1 MQEISA
7 YELIKEKLHAIPNQR
22 HKGSLFEKIS
32 KQFLQEHD
40 SANEYESIDLWY
52 DWKLRGKERDK
63 GIDIVITT
71 SNKEYIAVQCKF
83 HQNSVSYNDISPF
96 LTQLLSGHKLQNGV
110 GGVKF
115 KKGIIIS
122 TSNLTS
128 EALKA
133 IEQIRSTGM
142 GIDIDEIT
150 EEDFIYSR
158 IDWEKFDP
166 TKTED
171 EIPLCDKKRPRPH
184 QTEAIEKTKEYFSDP
199 KNARGKLIMAC
210 GTGKTY
216 TSLKIMEALD
226 PKITLFLAPSI
237 ALLSQTFREYA
248 QEKSEPFYA
257 SIVCSDDKTGQS
269 KKNKSKNEDNDDIK
283 FSELPIKASTRLE
296 DILSA
301 YERAQKENKRFI
313 IFSTYQ
319 SALRIKE
326 AQEAGLNGIDLI
338 ICDEAHRTVGAMYS
352 TNERDDKN
360 AFTLCHSD
368 ENIKAKKRLYMT
380 ATPKVYSESS
390 KAKAKEKDNVIYSMD
405 DAQTFGEEI
414 YTLNFERA
422 IALDLLTDY
431 KVIIL
436 AVRSENLSGVTNS
449 VNKKISQLEA
459 KGTKLDKKLINNEF
473 VCKIVG
479 THKGLAKQ
487 DLIALDEENKED
499 HNLQNKADT
508 FVSQRAIS
516 FCKSINTSKN
526 IKDSFETIMECYD
539 EELKKKSFKNL
550 QIKIDHVDGTMNCK
564 DRLEKLEKL
573 NEFQPNTC
581 KVLSN
586 ARCLSEGVDVPA
598 LDSVIFF
605 DGRSAMVDIIQAVG
619 RVMRKAKNKKRG
631 YIILPI
637 ALRESEIKN
646 LDEAVKNT
654 NFQNIWKVL
663 KALRSHDS
671 SLVDEATFREKIK
684 IFGSDDA
691 SNLDDEEELQKDK
704 TEQSPNDPK
713 QAQKT
718 LFDAILLQD
727 LANAVYNVM
736 PTKLGDR
743 NYWENFAK
751 KTGNIARTLNDRL
764 KELFGK
770 NPEIFDNF
778 LTSLRGNIH
787 QNIKEEEALDMIIS
801 HVITKP
807 IFDAIFGDNIQNP
820 IAKALDKMVLKLSDL
835 GLEGETKDLKN
846 LYESVKTEAARAK
859 SQKTQQ
865 ELIKNLYNTFFKEA
879 FRKQSEKLGIVYTPI
894 EVVDF
899 ILRATNGILKKHFNT
914 DFNDKNITIFDPF
927 TGTGSFIARLLS
939 KENDFISDEALKE
952 KFQKGLFAFD
962 IVLLSYYIALINIT
976 QAAQSRDSSLKN
988 FKNIA
993 LTDSLDYLE
1002 EKSAKGVIPGFEDLK
1017 ENQEIKTT
1025 MEKQNI
1031 RVIIGNPPYS
1041 SGAKSEN
1048 DNNQNLKHPKLEKR
1062 VYETY
1067 GKNSTSRSVGN
1078 TTRDTLIQ
1086 SIRMA
1091 SDLLKDKGVLGFVVN
1106 GSFIDS
1112 KSADGFRKCVAK
1124 EFSHLY
1130 VLNLR
1135 GNARTSGE
1143 ERKKQGDG
1151 IFDSGSR
1158 ATVAIIFF
1166 VKDESVQNSTI
1177 HYYEVEDYLKREAK
1191 LNLLAGFENLDS
1203 VPFSEITP
1211 NNKGDWINQREYGFD
1226 KLIPLKRDKNQKI
1239 FDTIFDLNSNG
1250 VKTSRDPWVYNFS
1263 PNALM
1268 QSVQNCIDAYNADLK
1283 RFNERFREAFKQRT
1297 QGIKPADRYK
1307 HLSDQEITTDKT
1319 KIAWV
1324 QNLKT
1329 QLIKGKK
1336 LDDFSQEKISVSL
1349 YRPFNKQYFYYERE
1363 LAWSFCLMKKIFPD
1377 KSARNVVINTGVGK
1391 VFSALISS
1399 EIPCLDL
1406 LHHNQAYPLY
1416 YYDDLGNRYNAISG
1430 YALNLFRRHYQDNAI
1445 VEEEI
1450 FYYIYAIFHHKGY
1463 LEKYKNSLTKEDPRI
1478 ALSKDFK
1485 ELSILGEELAKL
1497 HLNYESGEMHT
1508 SVAYK
1513 TLMNAEQ
1520 KDYYDVV
1527 QMKKDKKGDRIQ
1539 YNHHITITQI
1549 PQKAFDYVVNGKSAI
1564 DWVIERYSITTDKDS
1579 LIENNPNHYAGGK
1592 YIFEL
1597 LCRVIT
1603 LSVKSVDLIEKI
1615 SEKRFE

>member
-7 YELIKEKLHAIPNQR
+7 YELIKEKLHAIPNLR

-52 DWKLRGKERDK
+52 DWELRGKERDK

-71 SNKEYIAVQCKF
+71 SNKEHIAVQCKF
-83 HQNSVSYNDISPF
+83 HQNSISYNDISPF
-96 LTQLLSGHKLQNGV
+96 LTQLLSGV
-110 GGVKF
+110 GEVKF

-184 QTEAIEKTKEYFSDP
+184 QKEAIEKTKEYFSDP

-216 TSLKIMEALD
+216 TSLKIMEALE

-248 QEKSEPFYA
+248 QEKSDPFYA

-269 KKNKSKNEDNDDIK
+269 KNEDNDDIK
-283 FSELPIKASTRLE
+283 FSELPIKPSTRLE
-296 DILSA
+296 DILST
-301 YERAQKENKRFI
+301 YQKAQKENKRFI

-326 AQEAGLNGIDLI
+326 AQEAGLGGIDLI

-352 TNERDDKN
+352 SNERDDKN

-390 KAKAKEKDNVIYSMD
+390 KAKAKESDNVIYSMD
-405 DAQTFGEEI
+405 DAETFGEEI

-436 AVRSENLSGVTNS
+436 AVRKENLSGVTNS
-449 VNKKISQLEA
+449 VNKKISQLKAE
-459 KGTKLDKKLINNEF
+459 GTKLDKKLINNEF

-487 DLIALDEENKED
+487 DLIALNDENKED
-499 HNLQNKADT
+499 NDLKNKADT

-516 FCKSINTSKN
+516 FCKSIQTSKK

-550 QIKIDHVDGTMNCK
+550 KISIDHVDGTMNCK
-564 DRLEKLEKL
+564 ERLDKLENL
-573 NEFQPNTC
+573 NTFKPNTC

-586 ARCLSEGVDVPA
+586 ARCLSEGVDVPT

-605 DGRSAMVDIIQAVG
+605 DGKSAMVDIIQAVG

-637 ALRESEIKN
+637 ALEESEIKN
-646 LDEAVKNT
+646 LDEAVNNT
-654 NFQNIWKVL
+654 NFKNIWKVI

-671 SLVDEATFREKIK
+671 SLVDEATFKEKIK

-691 SNLDDEEELQKDK
+691 KNPDDEEELEKDK
-704 TEQSPNDPK
+704 TEQSDPK

-727 LANAVYNVM
+727 LSNAVYNVM

-751 KTGNIARTLNDRL
+751 KTGNIARTLNERL
-764 KELFGK
+764 KDIFEK

-787 QNIKEEEALDMIIS
+787 QSIREEEALDMITS
-801 HVITKP
+801 HIITKP
-807 IFDAIFGDNIQNP
+807 IFDALFGDNIKNP
-820 IAKALDKMVLKLSDL
+820 IAKALDKMVQKLSTL

-846 LYESVKTEAARAK
+846 LYESVKTEATRAK
-859 SQKTQQ
+859 SQKSQQ

-914 DFNDKNITIFDPF
+914 DFNDQSITIFDPF

-939 KENDFISDEALKE
+939 KENALISDEALKE

-976 QAAQSRDSSLKN
+976 QAAQNRDSSLKN

-1002 EKSAKGVIPGFEDLK
+1002 EKSAKGVFPLFADLK
-1017 ENQEIKTT
+1017 ENKDIKDTLAD
-1025 MEKQNI
+1025 QNI

-1041 SGAKSEN
+1041 AGAKSEN
-1048 DNNQNLKHPKLEKR
+1048 DNNQNLSHPKLEKL
-1062 VYETY
+1062 VYEKY
-1067 GKNSTSRSVGN
+1067 GKNSTSKSVGN

-1091 SDLLKDKGVLGFVVN
+1091 SDVVKDKGVIGFVVN

-1112 KSADGFRKCVAK
+1112 KSADGFRKCVAQ
-1124 EFSHLY
+1124 EFAHLY
-1130 VLNLR
+1130 ALNLR
-1135 GNARTSGE
+1135 GNQRTSGE
-1143 ERKKQGDG
+1143 VSKKEGG
-1151 IFDSGSR
+1151 KIFDSGSR
-1158 ATVAIIFF
+1158 ATVAIVFF
-1166 VKDESVQNSTI
+1166 VKDKSVPNHTI
-1177 HYYEVEDYLKREAK
+1177 FYYEVGDYLKREAK
-1191 LNLLAGFENLDS
+1191 LNLLAGFENLDL
-1203 VPFSEITP
+1203 VPFKKITP
-1211 NNKGDWINQREYGFD
+1211 NNKGDWINQRNDDFE
-1226 KLIPLKRDKNQKI
+1226 KLIPLKRDKKRQNPSV
-1239 FDTIFDLNSNG
+1239 FDINSLG
-1250 VKTSRDPWVYNFS
+1250 ITTGRDPWVYNFS
-1263 PNALM
+1263 PNALK
-1268 QSVQNCIDAYNADLK
+1268 QSVQKCIDTYNADLK
-1283 RFNERFREAFKQRT
+1283 RFNEVFREAFKQRT
-1297 QGIKPADRYK
+1297 KGVKSGELYK
-1307 HLSDQEITTDKT
+1307 HLNDKEITTDKT
-1319 KIAWV
+1319 KIAWTRALK
-1324 QNLKT
+1324 QEFIKNKNL
-1329 QLIKGKK
+1329 
-1336 LDDFSQEKISVSL
+1336 QESSMERMRLSL
-1349 YRPFNKQYFYYERE
+1349 YRPFNKQWLYWDKNLNEE
-1363 LAWSFCLMKKIFPD
+1363 QCQLPKIFPD
-1377 KSARNVVINTGVGK
+1377 KGVHNVVINTGMGNGK
-1391 VFSALISS
+1391 DFSALVSDFISDFNLIS
-1399 EIPCLDL
+1399 P
-1406 LHHNQAYPLY
+1406 NQAYPLY
-1416 YYDDLGNRYNAISG
+1416 YHDDLGNRHYAISG
-1430 YALNLFRRHYQDNAI
+1430 YALNLFRRHYKDNAI
-1445 VEEEI
+1445 TEEEI

-1478 ALSKDFK
+1478 ALSEDFK
-1485 ELSILGEELAKL
+1485 ELSILGKELAEL
-1497 HLNYESGEMHT
+1497 HLNYENGEMHT
-1508 SVAYK
+1508 SVECN
-1513 TLMNAEQ
+1513 LLENAEMEG
-1520 KDYYDVV
+1520 YYDVV
-1527 QMKKDKKGDRIQ
+1527 QMKKDKKGNRIQ

-1549 PQKAFDYVVNGKSAI
+1549 PEKAFGYVVNGKSAI
-1564 DWVIERYSITTDKDS
+1564 DWVIERYSITKDKDS
-1579 LIENNPNHYAGGK
+1579 LIENNPNDYAGGQ
-1592 YIFEL
+1592 YVFEL
-1597 LCRVIT
+1597 LCRVIK
-1603 LSVKSVDLIEKI
+1603 LSEKSVDLIEKI
-1615 SEKRFE
+1615 SIKRFE

>member
-7 YELIKEKLHAIPNQR
+7 YTLIKEKLQAIPNLR
-22 HKGSLFEKIS
+22 HKGSWFEKVS
-32 KQFLQEHD
+32 KRFLEEHD

-52 DWKLRGKERDK
+52 DWELRGKERDK

-83 HQNSVSYNDISPF
+83 HQNSISLNDISTF
-96 LTQLLSGHKLQNGV
+96 LTQLQSGV
-110 GGVKF
+110 GEVRF

-171 EIPLCDKKRPRPH
+171 ELPLCDKKKPRSH
-184 QTEAIEKTKEYFSDP
+184 QIEAINATKEYFSDP
-199 KNARGKLIMAC
+199 KNTRGKLIMAC

-257 SIVCSDDKTGQS
+257 SIVCSDDKVAQS
-269 KKNKSKNEDNDDIK
+269 KKNKSKDEADDIK
-283 FSELPIKASTRLE
+283 FSELPLKPSTRLE
-296 DILSA
+296 DILSV
-301 YERAQKENKRFI
+301 YEKAQKENKRFI

-326 AQEAGLNGIDLI
+326 AQEAGLKEIDLI

-352 TNERDDKN
+352 SNERDDKN

-405 DAQTFGEEI
+405 DGEIFGEEI
-414 YTLNFERA
+414 YTLNFSKA

-436 AVRSENLSGVTNS
+436 AVRKENLSGVTNS
-449 VNKKISQLEA
+449 VNKKISQLKAE
-459 KGTKLDKKLINNEF
+459 GTKLDKKLINNEF

-487 DLIALDEENKED
+487 DLIVLDEKNKED
-499 HNLQNKADT
+499 NDLKDKKDT

-539 EELKKKSFKNL
+539 EELKKKSFNNL
-550 QIKIDHVDGTMNCK
+550 KISIDHIDGTMNCK
-564 DRLEKLEKL
+564 VRLEKLENL
-573 NEFQPNTC
+573 NTFKPNTC

-598 LDSVIFF
+598 LDSIVFF
-605 DGRSAMVDIIQAVG
+605 DGKSAMVDIIQAVG

-637 ALRESEIKN
+637 ALEESEIKN
-646 LDEAVKNT
+646 LDEAVNNT
-654 NFQNIWKVL
+654 NFKNIWKVI
-663 KALRSHDS
+663 KALRSHDP
-671 SLVDEATFREKIK
+671 SLVDEATFKEKIK

-691 SNLDDEEELQKDK
+691 SNPDDEEELQKNK

-727 LANAVYNVM
+727 LADAVYNVM

-743 NYWENFAK
+743 NYWENFTK
-751 KTGNIARTLNDRL
+751 KTGNIARTLNNRL
-764 KELFGK
+764 KMIFEK
-770 NPEIFDNF
+770 NPEFFHGF
-778 LTSLRGNIH
+778 LDSLRENIH
-787 QNIKEEEALDMIIS
+787 QNIREDEALDMITS
-801 HVITKP
+801 HIITKP
-807 IFDAIFGDNIQNP
+807 IFDAIFGDNIKNP
-820 IAKALDKMVLKLSDL
+820 IAKALDKMVLKLSTL

-846 LYESVKTEAARAK
+846 LYESVKTEATHAK
-859 SQKTQQ
+859 SQKSQQ

-914 DFNDKNITIFDPF
+914 DFNDQNITIFDPF

-939 KENDFISDEALKE
+939 KENALISDEALKE
-952 KFQKGLFAFD
+952 KFQKNLFAFD

-976 QAAQSRDSSLKN
+976 QAAQNRDSSLKN

-993 LTDSLDYLE
+993 LTDSLDIYE
-1002 EKSAKGVIPGFEDLK
+1002 EKNDKGVFPFFEDLK
-1017 ENQEIKTT
+1017 ENKDIKDTLAD
-1025 MEKQNI
+1025 QNI

-1048 DNNQNLKHPKLEKR
+1048 DNNQNLSHPKLEKL
-1062 VYETY
+1062 VYEKY
-1067 GKNSTSRSVGN
+1067 GKNSTAKVGN

-1091 SDLLKDKGVLGFVVN
+1091 SDVVKDKGVLGFVVN

-1124 EFSHLY
+1124 EFSRLY

-1135 GNARTSGE
+1135 GNQRTSGE
-1143 ERKKQGDG
+1143 VSKKEGG
-1151 IFDSGSR
+1151 KIFDSGSR
-1158 ATVAIIFF
+1158 ATIAIIFF
-1166 VKDESVQNSTI
+1166 VKDKSAPDNTI
-1177 HYYEVEDYLKREAK
+1177 FYYEVEDYLKREAK
-1191 LNLLAGFENLDS
+1191 LHLLANFENLES
-1203 VPFSEITP
+1203 VPFKEITP
-1211 NNKGDWINQREYGFD
+1211 NNKGDWINQRNDDFE
-1226 KLIPLKRDKNQKI
+1226 KLIPLKRDKTLQNDSI
-1239 FDTIFDLNSNG
+1239 FDINSGG
-1250 VKTSRDPWVYNFS
+1250 VVSGRDPWVYNFS

-1268 QSVQNCIDAYNADLK
+1268 QSVQKCIDTYNADLK
-1283 RFNERFREAFKQRT
+1283 RFNEVFREAFKQRT
-1297 QGIKPADRYK
+1297 KGIKPADRYK
-1307 HLSDQEITTDKT
+1307 HLNDKEITTDKT

-1324 QNLKT
+1324 KNLKNA
-1329 QLIKGKK
+1329 LIKGKK

-1363 LAWSFCLMKKIFPD
+1363 LACSFYSMKKIFPD
-1377 KSARNVVINTGVGK
+1377 KGV
-1391 VFSALISS
+1391 S
-1399 EIPCLDL
+1399 
-1406 LHHNQAYPLY
+1406 Y
-1416 YYDDLGNRYNAISG
+1416 
-1430 YALNLFRRHYQDNAI
+1430 
-1445 VEEEI
+1445 
-1450 FYYIYAIFHHKGY
+1450 
-1463 LEKYKNSLTKEDPRI
+1463 
-1478 ALSKDFK
+1478 
-1485 ELSILGEELAKL
+1485 
-1497 HLNYESGEMHT
+1497 
-1508 SVAYK
+1508 
-1513 TLMNAEQ
+1513 
-1520 KDYYDVV
+1520 
-1527 QMKKDKKGDRIQ
+1527 
-1539 YNHHITITQI
+1539 
-1549 PQKAFDYVVNGKSAI
+1549 
-1564 DWVIERYSITTDKDS
+1564 
-1579 LIENNPNHYAGGK
+1579 
-1592 YIFEL
+1592 
-1597 LCRVIT
+1597 
-1603 LSVKSVDLIEKI
+1603 
-1615 SEKRFE
+1615 

>member
-1 MQEISA
+1 
-7 YELIKEKLHAIPNQR
+7 
-22 HKGSLFEKIS
+22 
-32 KQFLQEHD
+32 
-40 SANEYESIDLWY
+40 
-52 DWKLRGKERDK
+52 
-63 GIDIVITT
+63 
-71 SNKEYIAVQCKF
+71 
-83 HQNSVSYNDISPF
+83 
-96 LTQLLSGHKLQNGV
+96 
-110 GGVKF
+110 
-115 KKGIIIS
+115 
-122 TSNLTS
+122 
-128 EALKA
+128 
-133 IEQIRSTGM
+133 
-142 GIDIDEIT
+142 
-150 EEDFIYSR
+150 
-158 IDWEKFDP
+158 
-166 TKTED
+166 
-171 EIPLCDKKRPRPH
+171 KRPRPH
-184 QTEAIEKTKEYFSDP
+184 QTEAIEQTKKYFSDP

-296 DILSA
+296 DILSV
-301 YERAQKENKRFI
+301 YEKAQKENKRFI

-368 ENIKAKKRLYMT
+368 GNIKATKRLYMT

-405 DAQTFGEEI
+405 DADIFGEEI

-449 VNKKISQLEA
+449 VNKKISQLKAE
-459 KGTKLDKKLINNEF
+459 GTKLDKKLINNEF

-487 DLIALDEENKED
+487 DVIALDDENKED
-499 HNLQNKADT
+499 NDLKNKADT

-516 FCKSINTSKN
+516 FCKSIQTSKN

-550 QIKIDHVDGTMNCK
+550 QITIDHVDGTMNCK
-564 DRLEKLEKL
+564 QRLDKLENL
-573 NEFQPNTC
+573 NQFEPNTC

-663 KALRSHDS
+663 KALRSHDP
-671 SLVDEATFREKIK
+671 SLVDEATFKEKIK
-684 IFGSDDA
+684 IFGSDDT
-691 SNLDDEEELQKDK
+691 SNPDDEEELQKDK
-704 TEQSPNDPK
+704 TEQAPNDPK

-751 KTGNIARTLNDRL
+751 KTGNIAKTLNNRL

-801 HVITKP
+801 HIITKP
-807 IFDAIFGDNIQNP
+807 IFDAIFGDNIKNP

-859 SQKTQQ
+859 SQKSQQ

-914 DFNDKNITIFDPF
+914 DFNDQNITIFDPF

-939 KENDFISDEALKE
+939 KENDLISDEALKE

-976 QAAQSRDSSLKN
+976 QAAQNRDSSLKN

-1002 EKSAKGVIPGFEDLK
+1002 EKSTKGVIPGFEDLK

-1025 MEKQNI
+1025 LADQKIQ
-1031 RVIIGNPPYS
+1031 VIIGNPPYS

-1067 GKNSTSRSVGN
+1067 GKNSTAKVGA
-1078 TTRDTLIQ
+1078 TTRDTLIH

-1112 KSADGFRKCVAK
+1112 KSADGFRKRVVQD
-1124 EFSHLY
+1124 FSHLY
-1130 VLNLR
+1130 ALNLR
-1135 GNARTSGE
+1135 GNQRTSGE
-1143 ERKKQGDG
+1143 ERKKQGGG

-1158 ATVAIIFF
+1158 ATVAVIFF
-1166 VKDESVQNSTI
+1166 VKDESVQNSAI

-1191 LNLLAGFENLDS
+1191 LNLLAGFENLDL
-1203 VPFSEITP
+1203 VPFKEITP
-1211 NNKGDWINQREYGFD
+1211 NDKGDWINQRNDDFE
-1226 KLIPLKRDKNQKI
+1226 KLIPLKRDKTLKN
-1239 FDTIFDLNSNG
+1239 DSIFDLNSNG
-1250 VKTSRDPWVYNFS
+1250 VVSCRDPWVYNFS
-1263 PNALM
+1263 QKTLK
-1268 QSVQNCIDAYNADLK
+1268 QSVQKCIDTYNADLK
-1283 RFNERFREAFKQRT
+1283 RFNAYFREAFKQRT
-1297 QGIKPADRYK
+1297 KGVKSGDLYK
-1307 HLSDQEITTDKT
+1307 QLNDKEITTDKT
-1319 KIAWV
+1319 KIAWARSLKKGFIKNE
-1324 QNLKT
+1324 NLPESSKERVR
-1329 QLIKGKK
+1329 LA
-1336 LDDFSQEKISVSL
+1336 V
-1349 YRPFNKQYFYYERE
+1349 YRPFNKQWLYWDKTWNEEQYQ
-1363 LAWSFCLMKKIFPD
+1363 LPKIFPD
-1377 KSARNVVINTGVGK
+1377 KSARNVVINTGVGNGK
-1391 VFSALISS
+1391 DFSALVSDFISDFS
-1399 EIPCLDL
+1399 LISP
-1406 LHHNQAYPLY
+1406 NQAYPLY
-1416 YYDDLGNRYNAISG
+1416 YYDDLGNRHDAISG
-1430 YALNLFRRHYQDNAI
+1430 YALNLFRRHYKDNAI
-1445 VEEEI
+1445 TEEEI

-1463 LEKYKNSLTKEDPRI
+1463 LEKYKNSLAKEAPRI
-1478 ALSKDFK
+1478 ALSQDFK
-1485 ELSILGEELAKL
+1485 ELSTLGKELGEL
-1497 HLNYESGEMHT
+1497 HLNYENGEMHT
-1508 SVAYK
+1508 SVK
-1513 TLMNAEQ
+1513 HNLLENAGMEG
-1520 KDYYDVV
+1520 YYDVV
-1527 QMKKDKKGDRIQ
+1527 KMTKKGDRII

-1549 PQKAFDYVVNGKSAI
+1549 PKKAFDYVINGKSAI

-1579 LIENNPNHYAGGK
+1579 LIENNPNDYAGGK

-1597 LCRVIT
+1597 LCRVIK
-1603 LSVKSVDLIEKI
+1603 LSEKSVDLIEKI

>member
-7 YELIKEKLHAIPNQR
+7 YELIKEKLHAIPNLR

-40 SANEYESIDLWY
+40 SANEYESIDLWN
-52 DWKLRGKERDK
+52 DWKLRGKEGDR
-63 GIDIVITT
+63 GIDIVIQTT
-71 SNKEYIAVQCKF
+71 SKEYIAVQCKF
-83 HQNSVSYNDISPF
+83 HQNSISLNDISTF
-96 LTQLLSGHKLQNGV
+96 LTQLQSGV
-110 GGVKF
+110 GEVRF

-122 TSNLTS
+122 TSHLTS
-128 EALKA
+128 NALKA

-166 TKTED
+166 MQTQGEL
-171 EIPLCDKKRPRPH
+171 PLCDKKKPRSH
-184 QTEAIEKTKEYFSDP
+184 QTEAINATKEYFSDP

-226 PKITLFLAPSI
+226 PKIMLFLAPSI

-248 QEKSEPFYA
+248 KEKSEPFYA
-257 SIVCSDDKTGQS
+257 SIVCSDDKVG
-269 KKNKSKNEDNDDIK
+269 KSKDEDNDDIN

-296 DILSA
+296 DILSV
-301 YERAQKENKRFI
+301 YEKAQKENKRFI

-326 AQEAGLNGIDLI
+326 AQEAGLNEIDLI
-338 ICDEAHRTVGAMYS
+338 VCDEAHRTVGAMYS
-352 TNERDDKN
+352 SNERDDKN

-390 KAKAKEKDNVIYSMD
+390 KVKAKESDNVIYSMD
-405 DAQTFGEEI
+405 DEEIFGEEI

-436 AVRSENLSGVTNS
+436 AVRKENLSGVTNS
-449 VNKKISQLEA
+449 VNKKISQLKA

-487 DLIALDEENKED
+487 DLIVLDDENKED
-499 HNLQNKADT
+499 HNLQNQYDT
-508 FVSQRAIS
+508 APSQRAIN

-550 QIKIDHVDGTMNCK
+550 KISIDHIDGTMNCK
-564 DRLEKLEKL
+564 DRLEKLENL
-573 NEFQPNTC
+573 NQFQPNTC

-598 LDSVIFF
+598 LDSIVFF
-605 DGRSAMVDIIQAVG
+605 DGKSAMVDIIQAVG
-619 RVMRKAKNKKRG
+619 RVMRKAKRKKRG

-637 ALRESEIKN
+637 ALEESEIQN
-646 LDEAVKNT
+646 LDEAVNNT
-654 NFQNIWKVL
+654 NFKNIWKVI
-663 KALRSHDS
+663 KALRSHDP
-671 SLVDEATFREKIK
+671 SLVDEATFKEKIK
-684 IFGSDDA
+684 IFGSDDG
-691 SNLDDEEELQKDK
+691 NNRNDE
-704 TEQSPNDPK
+704 
-713 QAQKT
+713 KT
-718 LFDAILLQD
+718 LFDAILLQN
-727 LANAVYNVM
+727 LADAVYNVM

-743 NYWENFAK
+743 NYWENFTK
-751 KTGNIARTLNDRL
+751 KTGNIARTLNNRL
-764 KELFGK
+764 KMIFEK
-770 NPEIFDNF
+770 NPEFFHGF
-778 LTSLRGNIH
+778 LDSLRENIH
-787 QNIKEEEALDMIIS
+787 QSIKEEEALDMITS
-801 HVITKP
+801 HIITKP
-807 IFDAIFGDNIQNP
+807 IFDALFGDNIKNP
-820 IAKALDKMVLKLSDL
+820 IAKALDKIVQKLSTL

-846 LYESVKTEAARAK
+846 LYESVKTEATHAK
-859 SQKTQQ
+859 SQKSQQ

-914 DFNDKNITIFDPF
+914 DFNDQSITIFDPF

-939 KENDFISDEALKE
+939 KENDLISDEALKE
-952 KFQKGLFAFD
+952 KFQKNLFAFD

-976 QAAQSRDSSLKN
+976 QAAQNRDSSLKN

-1002 EKSAKGVIPGFEDLK
+1002 EKNDKGVFKFFEDLK
-1017 ENQEIKTT
+1017 ENKDIKNTLAD
-1025 MEKQNI
+1025 QNI

-1041 SGAKSEN
+1041 AGAKSEN
-1048 DNNQNLKHPKLEKR
+1048 DNNQNLSHPKLEKEI
-1062 VYETY
+1062 YEKY
-1067 GKNSTSRSVGN
+1067 GKNSTAKVGK

-1091 SDLLKDKGVLGFVVN
+1091 SDVVKDKGVVGFVVN

-1130 VLNLR
+1130 MLNLR
-1135 GNARTSGE
+1135 GNQRTSGE
-1143 ERKKQGDG
+1143 VSKKEGG
-1151 IFDSGSR
+1151 KIFDSGSR
-1158 ATVAIIFF
+1158 ATIAIIFF
-1166 VKDESVQNSTI
+1166 VKDKSAPNNTI
-1177 HYYEVEDYLKREAK
+1177 FYYEVGDYLKREAK
-1191 LNLLAGFENLDS
+1191 LNLLAGFENLDL
-1203 VPFSEITP
+1203 VPFKEITP
-1211 NNKGDWINQREYGFD
+1211 NHKGDWINQREDGFD
-1226 KLIPLKRDKNQKI
+1226 KLIPLKRDKTLQNDSI
-1239 FDTIFDLNSNG
+1239 FDINSLG
-1250 VKTSRDPWVYNFS
+1250 VTSGRDPWVYNFS

-1268 QSVQNCIDAYNADLK
+1268 QSVKNCIDTYNADLK
-1283 RFNERFREAFKQRT
+1283 RFNARFREAFKQRT
-1297 QGIKPADRYK
+1297 KGVKAGELYKQLNDR
-1307 HLSDQEITTDKT
+1307 EITTDKT

-1324 QNLKT
+1324 QNLKN

-1363 LAWSFCLMKKIFPD
+1363 LSWSFCSMKKIFPD
-1377 KSARNVVINTGVGK
+1377 KSAQNVVINTGVGK
-1391 VFSALISS
+1391 AFSALISS

-1416 YYDDLGNRYNAISG
+1416 YYDDLGNRHYAISG
-1430 YALNLFRRHYQDNAI
+1430 YALNLFRRHYGDNLIA
-1445 VEEEI
+1445 EEDI
-1450 FYYIYAIFHHKGY
+1450 FYYIYAILHHKGY
-1463 LEKYKNSLTKEDPRI
+1463 LEKYKNSLAKEVPRI
-1478 ALSKDFK
+1478 ALSEDFK
-1485 ELSILGEELAKL
+1485 ELSVLGKELGEL
-1497 HLNYESGEMHT
+1497 HLNYENGEMHT
-1508 SVAYK
+1508 SVEYN
-1513 TLMNAEQ
+1513 LLENAEIEG
-1520 KDYYDVV
+1520 YYDVV
-1527 QMKKDKKGDRIQ
+1527 QMKKDKKGDRIL
-1539 YNHHITITQI
+1539 YNHNIATTKI
-1549 PQKAFDYVVNGKSAI
+1549 PKKAFEYVVNGKSAI
-1564 DWVIERYSITTDKDS
+1564 DWVIERYQKTMDKDS
-1579 LIENNPNHYAGGK
+1579 LIENNPNDYAGGK
-1592 YIFEL
+1592 YVFEL
-1597 LCRVIT
+1597 LCRVIK
-1603 LSVKSVDLIEKI
+1603 LSEKSVDLIEKI
-1615 SEKRFE
+1615 SMKRFE

>member
-7 YELIKEKLHAIPNQR
+7 YELIKEKLHAIPNLR

-52 DWKLRGKERDK
+52 DWELRGKERDK

-83 HQNSVSYNDISPF
+83 HQNSISYNDISPF
-96 LTQLLSGHKLQNGV
+96 LTQLQSGV
-110 GGVKF
+110 GEVRF

-128 EALKA
+128 EAIKA

-199 KNARGKLIMAC
+199 KNKRGKLIMAC

-216 TSLKIMEALD
+216 TSLKIMEALE

-257 SIVCSDDKTGQS
+257 SIVCSDDKVG
-269 KKNKSKNEDNDDIK
+269 KSKNEDNDDIK

-296 DILSA
+296 DILSVHKKV
-301 YERAQKENKRFI
+301 QKENKRFI

-319 SALRIKE
+319 SALRIQE
-326 AQEAGLNGIDLI
+326 AQEAGLNEIDLI

-368 ENIKAKKRLYMT
+368 EHIKATKRLYMT

-390 KAKAKEKDNVIYSMD
+390 KAKAKESDNIIYSMD
-405 DAQTFGEEI
+405 DEEIFGEEI
-414 YTLNFERA
+414 YTLNFSQA

-436 AVRSENLSGVTNS
+436 AVRKENLSGVTNS
-449 VNKKISQLEA
+449 VNKKISQLKAE
-459 KGTKLDKKLINNEF
+459 GTKLDKKLINNEF

-487 DLIALDEENKED
+487 DLIVLDEENKED
-499 HNLQNKADT
+499 NDLKNKADT

-516 FCKSINTSKN
+516 FCKSIQTSKN

-550 QIKIDHVDGTMNCK
+550 KISIDHVDGTMNCK
-564 DRLEKLEKL
+564 ERLEKLEEL
-573 NEFQPNTC
+573 NQFQPNTC

-598 LDSVIFF
+598 LDSIVFF
-605 DGRSAMVDIIQAVG
+605 DGKSAMVDIIQAVG
-619 RVMRKAKNKKRG
+619 RVMRKAKHKKRG

-637 ALRESEIKN
+637 ALEESEIQN
-646 LDEAVKNT
+646 LDEAVNNT
-654 NFQNIWKVL
+654 NFKNIWKVI

-684 IFGSDDA
+684 IFGSDDGKKQ
-691 SNLDDEEELQKDK
+691 NDE
-704 TEQSPNDPK
+704 
-713 QAQKT
+713 KT

-751 KTGNIARTLNDRL
+751 KTGNIARTLNERL
-764 KELFGK
+764 KDIFGK
-770 NPEIFDNF
+770 NPEIFHGF
-778 LTSLRGNIH
+778 LTSLRENIH
-787 QNIKEEEALDMIIS
+787 QNIKEDEALDMITS
-801 HVITKP
+801 HIITKP
-807 IFDAIFGDNIQNP
+807 IFDAIFGDNIKNP
-820 IAKALDKMVLKLSDL
+820 IAKALDKMVEKLATL

-846 LYESVKTEAARAK
+846 LYESVKAEATHAK
-859 SQKTQQ
+859 SQKSQQ

-914 DFNDKNITIFDPF
+914 DFNDQNITIFDPF

-939 KENDFISDEALKE
+939 KENALISDEALKE
-952 KFQKGLFAFD
+952 KFQKNLFAFD

-976 QAAQSRDSSLKN
+976 QVAQSRDSSLKN

-1002 EKSAKGVIPGFEDLK
+1002 EK
-1017 ENQEIKTT
+1017 
-1025 MEKQNI
+1025 
-1031 RVIIGNPPYS
+1031 
-1041 SGAKSEN
+1041 
-1048 DNNQNLKHPKLEKR
+1048 KR
-1062 VYETY
+1062 
-1067 GKNSTSRSVGN
+1067 
-1078 TTRDTLIQ
+1078 
-1086 SIRMA
+1086 
-1091 SDLLKDKGVLGFVVN
+1091 
-1106 GSFIDS
+1106 
-1112 KSADGFRKCVAK
+1112 
-1124 EFSHLY
+1124 
-1130 VLNLR
+1130 
-1135 GNARTSGE
+1135 
-1143 ERKKQGDG
+1143 
-1151 IFDSGSR
+1151 
-1158 ATVAIIFF
+1158 
-1166 VKDESVQNSTI
+1166 
-1177 HYYEVEDYLKREAK
+1177 
-1191 LNLLAGFENLDS
+1191 
-1203 VPFSEITP
+1203 
-1211 NNKGDWINQREYGFD
+1211 
-1226 KLIPLKRDKNQKI
+1226 
-1239 FDTIFDLNSNG
+1239 
-1250 VKTSRDPWVYNFS
+1250 
-1263 PNALM
+1263 
-1268 QSVQNCIDAYNADLK
+1268 
-1283 RFNERFREAFKQRT
+1283 
-1297 QGIKPADRYK
+1297 
-1307 HLSDQEITTDKT
+1307 
-1319 KIAWV
+1319 
-1324 QNLKT
+1324 
-1329 QLIKGKK
+1329 
-1336 LDDFSQEKISVSL
+1336 
-1349 YRPFNKQYFYYERE
+1349 
-1363 LAWSFCLMKKIFPD
+1363 
-1377 KSARNVVINTGVGK
+1377 
-1391 VFSALISS
+1391 
-1399 EIPCLDL
+1399 
-1406 LHHNQAYPLY
+1406 
-1416 YYDDLGNRYNAISG
+1416 
-1430 YALNLFRRHYQDNAI
+1430 
-1445 VEEEI
+1445 
-1450 FYYIYAIFHHKGY
+1450 
-1463 LEKYKNSLTKEDPRI
+1463 
-1478 ALSKDFK
+1478 
-1485 ELSILGEELAKL
+1485 
-1497 HLNYESGEMHT
+1497 
-1508 SVAYK
+1508 
-1513 TLMNAEQ
+1513 
-1520 KDYYDVV
+1520 
-1527 QMKKDKKGDRIQ
+1527 
-1539 YNHHITITQI
+1539 
-1549 PQKAFDYVVNGKSAI
+1549 
-1564 DWVIERYSITTDKDS
+1564 
-1579 LIENNPNHYAGGK
+1579 
-1592 YIFEL
+1592 
-1597 LCRVIT
+1597 
-1603 LSVKSVDLIEKI
+1603 
-1615 SEKRFE
+1615 

>member
-7 YELIKEKLHAIPNQR
+7 YELIKEKLHAIPNLR

-83 HQNSVSYNDISPF
+83 HQNSISYNDISPF
-96 LTQLLSGHKLQNGV
+96 LTQLLSGV
-110 GGVKF
+110 GEVKF

-184 QTEAIEKTKEYFSDP
+184 QTEAINATKEYFSDP
-199 KNARGKLIMAC
+199 KNTRGKLIMAC

-257 SIVCSDDKTGQS
+257 SIVCSDDKVG
-269 KKNKSKNEDNDDIK
+269 KSKNEDNDDIK

-296 DILSA
+296 DILSV
-301 YERAQKENKRFI
+301 YEKAQKENKRFI

-368 ENIKAKKRLYMT
+368 ENIKATKRLYMT

-390 KAKAKEKDNVIYSMD
+390 KAKAKESDNVIYSMD
-405 DAQTFGEEI
+405 DAEVFGDEI

-431 KVIIL
+431 KVLIL

-449 VNKKISQLEA
+449 VNKKISKLEA
-459 KGTKLDKKLINNEF
+459 EGTKLDKKLINNEF
-473 VCKIVG
+473 VCKIIG

-487 DLIALDEENKED
+487 DLIALDDENKKD
-499 HNLQNKADT
+499 YDLQNKNDT
-508 FVSQRAIS
+508 IPSQRAIS
-516 FCKSINTSKN
+516 FCKSIQTSKK

-550 QIKIDHVDGTMNCK
+550 KISIDHVDGTMNCK
-564 DRLEKLEKL
+564 ERLDKLEEL
-573 NEFQPNTC
+573 NKFQPNTC

-598 LDSVIFF
+598 LDSIVFF
-605 DGRSAMVDIIQAVG
+605 DGKSAMVDIIQAVG

-637 ALRESEIKN
+637 ALEESEIKN
-646 LDEAVKNT
+646 LDEAVNNT
-654 NFQNIWKVL
+654 NFKNIWKVI
-663 KALRSHDS
+663 KALRSHDP

-684 IFGSDDA
+684 VFGSDDNDNDETNQ
-691 SNLDDEEELQKDK
+691 SDEEPKKDK
-704 TEQSPNDPK
+704 TKQDLK

-751 KTGNIARTLNDRL
+751 KTGNIARTLNNRL
-764 KELFGK
+764 KDIFEK
-770 NPEIFDNF
+770 NPEIFHGF
-778 LTSLRGNIH
+778 LTSLRENIH
-787 QNIKEEEALDMIIS
+787 QNIKEEEALDMITS
-801 HVITKP
+801 HIITKP
-807 IFDAIFGDNIQNP
+807 IFDAIFGDNIKNP
-820 IAKALDKMVLKLSDL
+820 ISKALDKMVQKLSTL
-835 GLEGETKDLKN
+835 GLQGETKGLKN
-846 LYESVKTEAARAK
+846 LYESVKTEAMRAK
-859 SQKTQQ
+859 SQKSQQ

-879 FRKQSEKLGIVYTPI
+879 FKKQSEKLGIVYTPI

-939 KENDFISDEALKE
+939 KENELISDEALKE
-952 KFQKGLFAFD
+952 KFQKNLFAFD

-976 QAAQSRDSSLKN
+976 QAAQNRDSSLKN

-1002 EKSAKGVIPGFEDLK
+1002 EKSDKGVFPLFEDLK
-1017 ENQEIKTT
+1017 ENKEIKTT

-1048 DNNQNLKHPKLEKR
+1048 DNNQNLSHPKLEKR
-1062 VYETY
+1062 VTETY
-1067 GKNSTSRSVGN
+1067 GKNSTAKVGK

-1112 KSADGFRKCVAK
+1112 KSTDGFRKCVAK
-1124 EFSHLY
+1124 DFSHLY

-1135 GNARTSGE
+1135 GNQRTSGE
-1143 ERKKQGDG
+1143 VSRKEGGQ

-1158 ATVAIIFF
+1158 ATVAIVFF
-1166 VKDESVQNSTI
+1166 VKDTSVPNHTI
-1177 HYYEVEDYLKREAK
+1177 FYYEVEDYLKREAK
-1191 LNLLAGFENLDS
+1191 LNLLASFENLDL
-1203 VPFSEITP
+1203 VPFKEITP
-1211 NNKGDWINQREYGFD
+1211 NDKGDWINQRNDDFE
-1226 KLIPLKRDKNQKI
+1226 KLIPLKRDKKLQNDSI
-1239 FDTIFDLNSNG
+1239 FDINSSG
-1250 VKTSRDPWVYNFS
+1250 VVSGRDFWVYNFS

-1268 QSVQNCIDAYNADLK
+1268 HSVQKCIDTYNADLK
-1283 RFNERFREAFKQRT
+1283 RFNEVFREAFKQRT
-1297 QGIKPADRYK
+1297 KGIKSADLYK
-1307 HLSDQEITTDKT
+1307 HLNDKEITTDKT
-1319 KIAWV
+1319 KIAWTRALK
-1324 QNLKT
+1324 QEFIKNKNLPE
-1329 QLIKGKK
+1329 
-1336 LDDFSQEKISVSL
+1336 SSEKRMRLSL
-1349 YRPFNKQYFYYERE
+1349 YRPFNKQWLYWDKNLNEE
-1363 LAWSFCLMKKIFPD
+1363 QCQLPKIFPD
-1377 KSARNVVINTGVGK
+1377 KSARNVVINTSSMASRN
-1391 VFSALISS
+1391 FSCLIAN
-1399 EIPCLDL
+1399 EITDFQTMAN
-1406 LHHNQAYPLY
+1406 NQAYPLY

-1430 YALNLFRRHYQDNAI
+1430 YALNLFRRHYGDNSI
-1445 VEEEI
+1445 TEEEI

-1463 LEKYKNSLTKEDPRI
+1463 LEKYKNSLAKEAPRI
-1478 ALSKDFK
+1478 ALSEDFK
-1485 ELSILGEELAKL
+1485 ELSTLGKELAEL
-1497 HLNYESGEMHT
+1497 HLNYENGEMHT
-1508 SVAYK
+1508 SVK
-1513 TLMNAEQ
+1513 HNLLENAEMEG
-1520 KDYYDVV
+1520 YYDVI

-1539 YNHHITITQI
+1539 YNHHITITKI
-1549 PQKAFDYVVNGKSAI
+1549 PKSAI
-1564 DWVIERYSITTDKDS
+1564 DWVIERYSITKDKES
-1579 LIENNPNHYAGGK
+1579 LIENNPNDYAGGK

-1597 LCRVIT
+1597 LCRVIK
-1603 LSVKSVDLIEKI
+1603 LSEKSVDLIEKI

>member
-7 YELIKEKLHAIPNQR
+7 YKLIKEKLHAIPNLR

-52 DWKLRGKERDK
+52 DWELRGNECDK
-63 GIDIVITT
+63 GIDIVIQTT
-71 SNKEYIAVQCKF
+71 SKEYIAVQCKF
-83 HQNSVSYNDISPF
+83 HQNSISYNDISPF
-96 LTQLLSGHKLQNGV
+96 LFKLQSGV
-110 GGVKF
+110 GEVRF

-128 EALKA
+128 EALNE
-133 IEQIRSTGM
+133 IEQIRKNK
-142 GIDIDEIT
+142 GIDIVEIT
-150 EEDFIYSR
+150 EEDFIYSQ

-184 QTEAIEKTKEYFSDP
+184 QTEAIEKTKKYFSDP

-257 SIVCSDDKTGQS
+257 SIVCSDDKVG
-269 KKNKSKNEDNDDIK
+269 KSKNEDNDDIK
-283 FSELPIKASTRLE
+283 FSELPIKPSTRLE
-296 DILSA
+296 DILST
-301 YERAQKENKRFI
+301 YEKAQKENKRFI

-405 DAQTFGEEI
+405 DGEIFGEEI

-436 AVRSENLSGVTNS
+436 AVRKENLSGVTNS
-449 VNKKISQLEA
+449 VNEKISQLEA

-487 DLIALDEENKED
+487 DLIVLDDENKED
-499 HNLQNKADT
+499 HNLQNQYDT
-508 FVSQRAIS
+508 APSQRAIS

-564 DRLEKLEKL
+564 ERLEKLEEL

-605 DGRSAMVDIIQAVG
+605 DGKSAMVDIIQAVG

-637 ALRESEIKN
+637 ALEESEIKN

-671 SLVDEATFREKIK
+671 SLVDEATFKEKIK

-691 SNLDDEEELQKDK
+691 KNPDDDELQKDK
-704 TEQSPNDPK
+704 TQHQNDPK

-727 LANAVYNVM
+727 LADAVYNVM

-743 NYWENFAK
+743 NYWENFTK
-751 KTGNIARTLNDRL
+751 KTGNIARTLNNRL
-764 KELFGK
+764 KIIFDK
-770 NPEIFDNF
+770 NPEFFHGF
-778 LTSLRGNIH
+778 LDSLRGNIH
-787 QNIKEEEALDMIIS
+787 QNIREDEALDMITS

-807 IFDAIFGDNIQNP
+807 IFDAIFGDNIKNP
-820 IAKALDKMVLKLSDL
+820 IAKALDKMVLKLSSL

-846 LYESVKTEAARAK
+846 LYESVKTEATHAK
-859 SQKTQQ
+859 SQKSQQ

-914 DFNDKNITIFDPF
+914 DFNDQSITIFDPF

-939 KENDFISDEALKE
+939 KESDLISDEALKE
-952 KFQKGLFAFD
+952 KFQKNLFAFD

-976 QAAQSRDSSLKN
+976 QAAENRDSSLKN

-1048 DNNQNLKHPKLEKR
+1048 DNNQNLSHPKLEKW
-1062 VYETY
+1062 VYDTY
-1067 GKNSTSRSVGN
+1067 GKNSTAKVGA
-1078 TTRDTLIQ
+1078 TTRDTLIH

-1091 SDLLKDKGVLGFVVN
+1091 SDVVKDKGVVGFVVN

-1143 ERKKQGDG
+1143 ERKKEGDG

-1158 ATVAIIFF
+1158 ATVAVIFF
-1166 VKDESVQNSTI
+1166 VKDTNAPNNTI
-1177 HYYEVEDYLKREAK
+1177 FYYEVEDYLKREAK
-1191 LNLLAGFENLDS
+1191 LNLLAGFENLES

-1211 NNKGDWINQREYGFD
+1211 NNKGDWINQRNDEFE
-1226 KLIPLKRDKNQKI
+1226 KLIPLKRDKKLKI
-1239 FDTIFDLNSNG
+1239 VDTIFDLNSSG
-1250 VKTSRDPWVYNFS
+1250 VVSGRDPWVYNFS

-1268 QSVQNCIDAYNADLK
+1268 QSVQNCIDTYNADLK
-1283 RFNERFREAFKQRT
+1283 RFNEVFREAFKQRT
-1297 QGIKPADRYK
+1297 AKDKGVKKADLYK
-1307 HLSDQEITTDKT
+1307 HLNDKEITTDKT
-1319 KIAWV
+1319 KIAWTDG
-1324 QNLKT
+1324 LKNH
-1329 QLIKGKK
+1329 LIKNKN
-1336 LDDFSQEKISVSL
+1336 LQESSEKCVRLAL
-1349 YRPFNKQYFYYERE
+1349 YRPFNKQWLYWDKDWIHRQSQ
-1363 LAWSFCLMKKIFPD
+1363 LPKIFPD
-1377 KSARNVVINTGVGK
+1377 KSARNVVINTTTRN
-1391 VFSALISS
+1391 FCSLIGDA
-1399 EIPCLDL
+1399 IPDT
-1406 LHHNQAYPLY
+1406 HFIGDANAYPLY

-1445 VEEEI
+1445 TEEEI

-1463 LEKYKNSLTKEDPRI
+1463 LEKYKNSLAKEAPRI
-1478 ALSKDFK
+1478 ALSEDFK
-1485 ELSILGEELAKL
+1485 ELSILGKELAEL
-1497 HLNYESGEMHT
+1497 HLNYESGEMHE
-1508 SVAYK
+1508 SVK
-1513 TLMNAEQ
+1513 HNLLENAGMEG
-1520 KDYYDVV
+1520 YYDVEK
-1527 QMKKDKKGDRIQ
+1527 MTKKGDCIL
-1539 YNHHITITQI
+1539 YNQNITITEI
-1549 PQKAFDYVVNGKSAI
+1549 PKKAFDYVVNGKSAI
-1564 DWVIERYSITTDKDS
+1564 DWVIERYSITKDKDS
-1579 LIENNPNHYAGGK
+1579 LIENNPNHYAGGQ

-1597 LCRVIT
+1597 LCRVIK
-1603 LSVKSVDLIEKI
+1603 LSEKSVDLIEKI

>member
-7 YELIKEKLHAIPNQR
+7 YKLIKEKLQAISPNQ
-22 HKGSLFEKIS
+22 KGSLFEKIS
-32 KQFLQEHD
+32 RHFLIEHD
-40 SANEYESIDLWY
+40 SANEYESIDLWN
-52 DWKLRGKERDK
+52 DWPLRGKEGDR
-63 GIDIVITT
+63 GIDMVVTTT
-71 SNKEYIAVQCKF
+71 SKEYIAVQCKY
-83 HQNSVSYNDISPF
+83 HQNNISLNDIATF
-96 LTQLLSGHKLQNGV
+96 LTQLQSGV
-110 GGVKF
+110 GEVRF

-122 TSNLTS
+122 TSNLS
-128 EALKA
+128 ANAQQA

-166 TKTED
+166 TKTQD
-171 EIPLCDKKRPRPH
+171 EIPLCDKKKPRPH
-184 QTEAIEKTKEYFSDP
+184 QIEAINATKEYFSSP
-199 KNARGKLIMAC
+199 KNTRGKLIMAC

-257 SIVCSDDKTGQS
+257 SIVCSDDKVGKG
-269 KKNKSKNEDNDDIK
+269 KKNKNDDDADDIN
-283 FSELPIKASTRLE
+283 FSELPLKPSTRLE
-296 DILSA
+296 DILSVHKK
-301 YERAQKENKRFI
+301 AQKENKRFI

-326 AQEAGLNGIDLI
+326 AQRMGLDEIDLI

-352 TNERDDKN
+352 SNERDDKN

-380 ATPKVYSESS
+380 ATPKVYSEDSQT
-390 KAKAKEKDNVIYSMD
+390 KAKESGNLVYSMD

-431 KVIIL
+431 KVMIL
-436 AVRSENLSGVTNS
+436 AVRKENLSGVTNS

-473 VCKIVG
+473 VCKIIG

-487 DLIALDEENKED
+487 DVIALDDENKED
-499 HNLQNKADT
+499 NDLKNKADT

-516 FCKSINTSKN
+516 FCKSIQTSKN

-550 QIKIDHVDGTMNCK
+550 QITIDHVDGTMNCK
-564 DRLEKLEKL
+564 VRLDKLETL
-573 NEFQPNTC
+573 NQPEQNTC

-598 LDSVIFF
+598 LDSIVFF
-605 DGRSAMVDIIQAVG
+605 DGKSAMVDIIQAVG
-619 RVMRKAKNKKRG
+619 RVMRKAKGKKRG

-654 NFQNIWKVL
+654 NFKNIWKVL

-671 SLVDEATFREKIK
+671 SLVDEATFKEKIK
-684 IFGSDDA
+684 IFGSDDGKKQ
-691 SNLDDEEELQKDK
+691 NDE
-704 TEQSPNDPK
+704 
-713 QAQKT
+713 KT

-751 KTGNIARTLNDRL
+751 KTGNIAKTLNNRL

-787 QNIKEEEALDMIIS
+787 QSIKEEEALDMIIS
-801 HVITKP
+801 HIITKP

-859 SQKTQQ
+859 SQKSQQ

-899 ILRATNGILKKHFNT
+899 ILRATNGILKKYFNT
-914 DFNDKNITIFDPF
+914 DFNDQNITIFDPF
-927 TGTGSFIARLLS
+927 TVTGSFIARLLA
-939 KENDFISDEALKE
+939 KENDLISDEALKE
-952 KFQKGLFAFD
+952 KFQNHLFAFD

-976 QAAQSRDSSLKN
+976 QAAQNRDSSLKN

-1002 EKSAKGVIPGFEDLK
+1002 EKSAKEGFPLFEDLK
-1017 ENQEIKTT
+1017 ENKEIKST
-1025 MEKQNI
+1025 MEKKDI

-1041 SGAKSEN
+1041 AGAKSEN
-1048 DNNQNLKHPKLEKR
+1048 DNNQNLSHPKLEKW
-1062 VYETY
+1062 VFETY
-1067 GKNSTSRSVGN
+1067 GKNSKAKKQKVTQ
-1078 TTRDTLIQ
+1078 DTLIQ

-1091 SDLLKDKGVLGFVVN
+1091 SDVLKDKGVLGFVVN
-1106 GSFIDS
+1106 GGFIDA
-1112 KSADGFRKCVAK
+1112 KSADGFRKCVAQ

-1130 VLNLR
+1130 ALNLR

-1143 ERKKQGDG
+1143 TFRKEGGK

-1158 ATVAIIFF
+1158 ATIAIVFF
-1166 VKDESVQNSTI
+1166 VKDKSVQNSTI
-1177 HYYEVEDYLKREAK
+1177 HYYEVGDYLKREAK
-1191 LNLLAGFENLDS
+1191 LNLLANFENLES
-1203 VPFSEITP
+1203 VPFKEITP
-1211 NNKGDWINQREYGFD
+1211 NDKGDWINQRSEEFET
-1226 KLIPLKRDKNQKI
+1226 LIPLKRDQKLQNDSI
-1239 FDTIFDLNSNG
+1239 FDINSSG
-1250 VKTSRDPWVYNFS
+1250 VVSGRDPWVYNFS
-1263 PNALM
+1263 QNALK

-1283 RFNERFREAFKQRT
+1283 RFNARFREAFKQRT
-1297 QGIKPADRYK
+1297 KGVKSGDLYK
-1307 HLSDQEITTDKT
+1307 HLNDREITTDKT
-1319 KIAWV
+1319 KISWTDGLKNKLINNK
-1324 QNLKT
+1324 NLPASGMERIR
-1329 QLIKGKK
+1329 LA
-1336 LDDFSQEKISVSL
+1336 L
-1349 YRPFNKQYFYYERE
+1349 YRPFNRQWLYWDKDWIHRQRE
-1363 LAWSFCLMKKIFPD
+1363 FSKIFPD
-1377 KSARNVVINTGVGK
+1377 KSAQNVVINTSSMASRN
-1391 VFSALISS
+1391 FSCLIAN
-1399 EIPCLDL
+1399 EITDSQAMAN
-1406 LHHNQAYPLY
+1406 NQAYPLY

-1430 YALNLFRRHYQDNAI
+1430 YALNLFRRHYKDNAI
-1445 VEEEI
+1445 TEEEI
-1450 FYYIYAIFHHKGY
+1450 FYYIYAVLHHKGY
-1463 LEKYKNSLTKEDPRI
+1463 LEKYKNSLAKEAPRI
-1478 ALSKDFK
+1478 ALSEDFK
-1485 ELSILGEELAKL
+1485 ELSILGKELAEL
-1497 HLNYESGEMHT
+1497 HLNYENGEMHT
-1508 SVAYK
+1508 SVK
-1513 TLMNAEQ
+1513 HNLLENAEVEG
-1520 KDYYDVV
+1520 YYDVV
-1527 QMKKDKKGDRIQ
+1527 KMKKEKDRII

-1564 DWVIERYSITTDKDS
+1564 DWVIERYQKTMDKDS
-1579 LIENNPNHYAGGK
+1579 LIENNPNNYAGGK

>member
-1 MQEISA
+1 MQEIST
-7 YELIKEKLHAIPNQR
+7 YKLIKEKLQAIPNQR
-22 HKGSLFEKIS
+22 LKGSLFEKIS

-52 DWKLRGKERDK
+52 DWKLRGNERDK

-83 HQNSVSYNDISPF
+83 HQNSISYNDISPF
-96 LTQLLSGHKLQNGV
+96 LTQLQSGV
-110 GGVKF
+110 GEVRF

-133 IEQIRSTGM
+133 IEQIRSTGKD
-142 GIDIDEIT
+142 IDIDEIT

-171 EIPLCDKKRPRPH
+171 EIPLCDKKKPRTH
-184 QTEAIEKTKEYFSDP
+184 QTEAINATKEYFSNP

-257 SIVCSDDKTGQS
+257 SIVCSDDKTG
-269 KKNKSKNEDNDDIK
+269 KSKNEDNDDIK
-283 FSELPIKASTRLE
+283 FSELPLKPSTRLE
-296 DILSA
+296 DILSV
-301 YERAQKENKRFI
+301 YEKAQKENKRFI

-326 AQEAGLNGIDLI
+326 AQEAGLNKIDLI
-338 ICDEAHRTVGAMYS
+338 VCDEAHRTVGAMYS
-352 TNERDDKN
+352 SNERDDKN

-368 ENIKAKKRLYMT
+368 EHIKATKRLYMT

-405 DAQTFGEEI
+405 DEEIFGEEI

-449 VNKKISQLEA
+449 VNKKISQLKA

-487 DLIALDEENKED
+487 DVIALDDENKED
-499 HNLQNKADT
+499 NDLKNKADT

-550 QIKIDHVDGTMNCK
+550 KISIDHVDGTMNCK
-564 DRLEKLEKL
+564 ERLEKLENL
-573 NEFQPNTC
+573 NQFEPNTC

-586 ARCLSEGVDVPA
+586 ARCLSEGVDVPT

-605 DGRSAMVDIIQAVG
+605 DGKSAMVDIIQAVG

-637 ALRESEIKN
+637 ALEESEIKN
-646 LDEAVKNT
+646 LDEAVNNT
-654 NFQNIWKVL
+654 NFKNIWKVI
-663 KALRSHDS
+663 KALRSHDP

-684 IFGSDDA
+684 VFGSDDNDNNETNQ
-691 SNLDDEEELQKDK
+691 SYGEPKKDK
-704 TEQSPNDPK
+704 TKQDPK

-751 KTGNIARTLNDRL
+751 KTGNIARTLNNRL
-764 KELFGK
+764 KDIFEK
-770 NPEIFDNF
+770 NPEIFHGF
-778 LTSLRGNIH
+778 LDSLRGNIH
-787 QNIKEEEALDMIIS
+787 QNIKEEEALDMITS
-801 HVITKP
+801 HIITKP

-879 FRKQSEKLGIVYTPI
+879 FKKQSEKLGIVYTPI

-939 KENDFISDEALKE
+939 KENALISDEALKE

-976 QAAQSRDSSLKN
+976 QAAQNRDSSLKN

-1002 EKSAKGVIPGFEDLK
+1002 EKNDKGVIPGFEDLK

-1041 SGAKSEN
+1041 AGQKSQN
-1048 DNNQNLKHPKLEKR
+1048 DNNQNLSHPKLEKW

-1067 GKNSTSRSVGN
+1067 GKNST
-1078 TTRDTLIQ
+1078 
-1086 SIRMA
+1086 
-1091 SDLLKDKGVLGFVVN
+1091 
-1106 GSFIDS
+1106 
-1112 KSADGFRKCVAK
+1112 AK
-1124 EFSHLY
+1124 
-1130 VLNLR
+1130 
-1135 GNARTSGE
+1135 SGE
-1143 ERKKQGDG
+1143 NHTRHAHPVNTHGERS
-1151 IFDSGSR
+1151 F
-1158 ATVAIIFF
+1158 
-1166 VKDESVQNSTI
+1166 
-1177 HYYEVEDYLKREAK
+1177 KR
-1191 LNLLAGFENLDS
+1191 
-1203 VPFSEITP
+1203 
-1211 NNKGDWINQREYGFD
+1211 
-1226 KLIPLKRDKNQKI
+1226 
-1239 FDTIFDLNSNG
+1239 
-1250 VKTSRDPWVYNFS
+1250 
-1263 PNALM
+1263 
-1268 QSVQNCIDAYNADLK
+1268 
-1283 RFNERFREAFKQRT
+1283 
-1297 QGIKPADRYK
+1297 
-1307 HLSDQEITTDKT
+1307 
-1319 KIAWV
+1319 
-1324 QNLKT
+1324 
-1329 QLIKGKK
+1329 
-1336 LDDFSQEKISVSL
+1336 
-1349 YRPFNKQYFYYERE
+1349 
-1363 LAWSFCLMKKIFPD
+1363 
-1377 KSARNVVINTGVGK
+1377 
-1391 VFSALISS
+1391 
-1399 EIPCLDL
+1399 
-1406 LHHNQAYPLY
+1406 
-1416 YYDDLGNRYNAISG
+1416 
-1430 YALNLFRRHYQDNAI
+1430 
-1445 VEEEI
+1445 
-1450 FYYIYAIFHHKGY
+1450 
-1463 LEKYKNSLTKEDPRI
+1463 
-1478 ALSKDFK
+1478 
-1485 ELSILGEELAKL
+1485 
-1497 HLNYESGEMHT
+1497 
-1508 SVAYK
+1508 
-1513 TLMNAEQ
+1513 
-1520 KDYYDVV
+1520 
-1527 QMKKDKKGDRIQ
+1527 
-1539 YNHHITITQI
+1539 
-1549 PQKAFDYVVNGKSAI
+1549 
-1564 DWVIERYSITTDKDS
+1564 
-1579 LIENNPNHYAGGK
+1579 
-1592 YIFEL
+1592 
-1597 LCRVIT
+1597 
-1603 LSVKSVDLIEKI
+1603 
-1615 SEKRFE
+1615 